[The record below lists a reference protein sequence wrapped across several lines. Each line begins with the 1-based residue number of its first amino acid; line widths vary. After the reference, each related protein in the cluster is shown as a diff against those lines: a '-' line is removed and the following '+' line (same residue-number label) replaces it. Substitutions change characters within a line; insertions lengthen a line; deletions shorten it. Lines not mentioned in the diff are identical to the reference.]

1 MQSGIPTKP
10 RTGPVGSESPIGCL
24 TFKIML
30 KTLALVLASS
40 TQATFLPADLGD
52 NLWIVEAEVG
62 GKRGKFQIGT
72 NFGKTVIS
80 DKFLENKPAKCVLKI
95 GSWQSAPIEVTYTQ
109 SLKTRKIDG
118 VLGDNC
124 FKDVSI
130 GFDTVNRRLSVESD
144 SGRLSAWLQSESTKV
159 TWLPLAQNDDDLP
172 LFNCSVAGTD
182 IVAGLTSGLQFSR
195 VDPDIVDSASLT
207 KLSRA
212 STFDLETATDVT
224 RDTGFLSQLSI
235 GTIDLPP
242 TRVDFR
248 SADAGNFVTPMAI
261 VPDALGDRVVL
272 DYKKKR
278 LGFTSLSTEQ
288 YATLLWRNIFQ
299 WTVQGANSTLIV
311 PERCR
316 FLGPTQFSKAEV
328 LEVGGIKASDLI
340 KSLSA
345 ARKFQ
350 DIASLAELAETRY
363 PVLFRTT
370 NGLYRM
376 NLKIDREK

>member
-1 MQSGIPTKP
+1 M
-10 RTGPVGSESPIGCL
+10 L
-24 TFKIML
+24 T
-30 KTLALVLASS
+30 TLALILASS

-52 NLWIVEAEVG
+52 NLWIVEAEVA

-72 NFGKTVIS
+72 NFGKTVIN
-80 DKFLENKPAKCVLKI
+80 DKFLENKPAKCVLKM

-109 SLKTRKIDG
+109 SLKNRKIDG

-124 FKDVSI
+124 FKDASI
-130 GFDTVNRRLSVESD
+130 GFDTVNRRFSIESD
-144 SGRLSAWLQSESTKV
+144 SSGLSSWLQTENTKV
-159 TWLPLAQNDDDLP
+159 TWLQLEQNDDDLP
-172 LFNCSVAGTD
+172 LFNCSVAGTS

-195 VDPDIVDSASLT
+195 VDPEIVDSASIT

-248 SADAGNFVTPMAI
+248 SADAGNFITPMAI
-261 VPDALGDRVVL
+261 VPDALGDRVIL

-278 LGFTSLSTEQ
+278 LGFTNLSTEQ
-288 YATLLWRNIFQ
+288 SATLLWRNIFQ
-299 WTVQGANSTLIV
+299 WTVQGANGKLIV

-316 FLGPTQFSKAEV
+316 FLGPTQVAKAEV
-328 LEVGGIKASDLI
+328 LEVGGLKAGDLI
-340 KSLSA
+340 KRLSA
-345 ARKFQ
+345 AKKFQ
-350 DIASLAELAETRY
+350 DIASLVELADTKY
-363 PVLFRTT
+363 PVLFRTSS
-370 NGLYRM
+370 GLYSL
-376 NLKIDREK
+376 NLKINREK